1 MNKAEEF
8 EKLLA
13 RDKRYKRGA
22 YVLISKALDYAIE
35 KRLEEAR
42 VSGERIA
49 GPAHVSG
56 QDLCLAVK
64 QYALGQFGFMA
75 GMVLGSMGIHKTDD
89 IGTIV
94 FNLIAVGLM
103 NKSSSDTFEDFVD
116 LFDLPQELEEG
127 FAFKN

>member
-1 MNKAEEF
+1 MEKAEEF

-22 YVLISKALDYAIE
+22 YIFVSKALEYAVE
-35 KRLEEAR
+35 KRREEAR
-42 VSGERIA
+42 ASGERIV
-49 GPAHVSG
+49 GPTHVSG

-64 QYALGQFGFMA
+64 QCALGQFGFMA
-75 GMVLGSMGIHKTDD
+75 GMVLGSMGIHKTED

-94 FNLIAVGLM
+94 FNMIDVGLM
-103 NKSSSDTFEDFVD
+103 SKSSSDTFEDFVD

-127 FAFKN
+127 FAFKY